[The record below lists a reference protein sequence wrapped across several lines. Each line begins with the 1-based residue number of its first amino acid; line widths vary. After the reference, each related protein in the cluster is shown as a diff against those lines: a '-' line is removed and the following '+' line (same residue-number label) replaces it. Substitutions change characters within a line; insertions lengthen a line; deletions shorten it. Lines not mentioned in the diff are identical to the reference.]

1 MDRDR
6 SCVISPF
13 HWVRFSGNFQVM
25 QIAVLSD
32 IHANLEAF
40 HRVLGD
46 IDSRTP
52 GVDEIISLG
61 DTLGY
66 GPQPEGCMALLR
78 KRGIVSVQGNHE
90 LAVAQAKYRQWFNP
104 QSRKAL
110 HRTCELVSGETVAYI
125 RELPRFLIRHGC
137 LFVHGLPPDSA
148 FRYLYEIKE
157 DDLSDLFSRFSETVA
172 FVGHTHELERISWD
186 GRRAMRHTLEQGQ
199 HVMDRSRRHIIN
211 IGAVGQPRDGDNRAK
226 YVLWDTETWDLTVRF
241 VAYDIEAAMAG
252 FKPAGMPDQY
262 ARRLL

>member
-1 MDRDR
+1 M
-6 SCVISPF
+6 
-13 HWVRFSGNFQVM
+13 RFSGNFHDM

-40 HRVLGD
+40 RRVLED
-46 IDSRTP
+46 IDSQCP

-66 GPQPEGCMALLR
+66 GPEPEACMALLR
-78 KRGIVSVQGNHE
+78 RRGIVSVQGNHE
-90 LAVAQAKYRQWFNP
+90 LAVATAKYRRWFNP

-110 HRTCELVSGETVAYI
+110 HRTCELVSDETVAYI
-125 RELPRFLIRHGC
+125 RELPPCLTRHGC
-137 LFVHGLPPDSA
+137 LFVHGMPPDSA
-148 FRYLYEIKE
+148 FRYLFDIE
-157 DDLSDLFSRFSETVA
+157 DDGLADLFSQFAEAVA

-186 GRRAMRHTLEQGQ
+186 GRRATRHILERGQ
-199 HVMDRSRRHIIN
+199 HLLDRSSRHIVN

-226 YVLWDTETWDLTVRF
+226 YVLWDTRTWSLTVRF
-241 VAYDIEAAMAG
+241 VAYDIQAAMAG
-252 FKPAGMPDQY
+252 FQPAGMPDQY

>member
-1 MDRDR
+1 
-6 SCVISPF
+6 
-13 HWVRFSGNFQVM
+13 M

-52 GVDEIISLG
+52 RVDEIISLG

-66 GPQPEGCMALLR
+66 GPEPEACMALLR

-90 LAVAQAKYRQWFNP
+90 LAVAKAKYRQWFNP

-110 HRTCELVSGETVAYI
+110 HRTCELVSDETVVYI

-137 LFVHGLPPDSA
+137 LFVHGLPPESV
-148 FRYLYEIKE
+148 FRYLYEIKD
-157 DDLSDLFSRFSETVA
+157 DDLGDLFSRFAEAVA

-186 GRRAMRHTLEQGQ
+186 GLSAMRHSLEQGH
-199 HVMDRSRRHIIN
+199 HVLDRSSRHIIN

-226 YVLWDTETWDLTVRF
+226 YVLWDTDTWALTVRF
-241 VAYDIEAAMAG
+241 VAYDIEAAIAG